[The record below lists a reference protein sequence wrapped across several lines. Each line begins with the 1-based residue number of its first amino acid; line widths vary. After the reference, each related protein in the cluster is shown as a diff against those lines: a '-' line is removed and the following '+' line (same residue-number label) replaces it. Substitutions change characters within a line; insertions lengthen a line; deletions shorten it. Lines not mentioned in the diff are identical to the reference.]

1 MFFIEIKKK
10 YFNIIFFF
18 IIIIGGAWLYSALKP
33 AMAPSELL
41 GDYGDYYKYNYF
53 KPLNKA
59 EFVYF
64 ELVSDY
70 KKGIT
75 TICGSPEGT
84 GWWGSH
90 KRILNDTEKGYF
102 LEIIKKINPAYKDS
116 EKMADVHINM
126 SYSDI
131 KPYLYG
137 LEEKLHIYSIY
148 YTGMNDPGYFNGIK
162 QIYDNSP
169 YFKYKSYTKRFHGKK
184 YKEALKDFML
194 TYKHG
199 ISGGYAYAVFDNL
212 AIIMGIIAIIYS
224 FMSYSEEKRTEIN
237 GYIYTGNI
245 NSVKYVIFKYLA
257 DIVPLMVLSIIY
269 SLFGAACFIYWN
281 YKFNYGYNISII
293 PFLVKTPLIIF
304 PTILIVTAAG
314 HFLGIVFQSG
324 MMSVIIQFILFY
336 LSMHY
341 GLGNKFSL
349 SLLIKYNNFDDY
361 SLYKDYPLNVIPNRI
376 IITLLSIVLTGFS
389 VMLFNYRR
397 EYGSIIIVKNIKKF
411 FTSLWQKAC
420 KIPPYKKKPAV
431 KKQEMPKSLVYYIC
445 KQSVNKAL
453 LLYIPY
459 LCLALPAAISK
470 NMDSTDIAIAGE
482 NIIIFASMFLF
493 IRLGNMEE
501 ANGMGSHVFTT
512 KCFYPFFYILRVE
525 VAAIILFIIVEVPV
539 LLLCILN
546 GAAAGK
552 WCIGVYLSSLF
563 IGMSALLVTEVTGSY
578 FLGYFSYIIYYLF
591 DTVLIGGMPLSVA
604 GYTHNIQDSKIYI
617 GMAVIVITVLLLIIT
632 YNKSKGIVLIK
643 KRQNRKG

>member
-1 MFFIEIKKK
+1 MFFTEIKKK
-10 YFNIIFFF
+10 YFNIIFLFV
-18 IIIIGGAWLYSALKP
+18 IIIGGAWLYSALKP
-33 AMAPSELL
+33 VMTPSELL
-41 GDYGDYYKYNYF
+41 GDYGNYYKYNYF

-70 KKGIT
+70 KRGIT

-90 KRILNDTEKGYF
+90 TRILNDTEKDYF
-102 LEIIKKINPAYKDS
+102 LEVIKKINPGYKDS

-126 SYSDI
+126 SYTDI
-131 KPYLYG
+131 EPYLYG

-162 QIYDNSP
+162 YVYDNSP

-184 YKEALKDFML
+184 YKEALKDFTL
-194 TYKHG
+194 TYNHG
-199 ISGGYAYAVFDNL
+199 ISNGYAYEVLDNL
-212 AIIMGIIAIIYS
+212 AIIMGVIAIIYS
-224 FMSYSEEKRTEIN
+224 FMSYAEEKRAGIN

-245 NSVKYVIFKYLA
+245 SSVKYIIFKYLA
-257 DIVPLMVLSIIY
+257 DTVPLMVLSIIY
-269 SLFGAACFIYWN
+269 SLLGAACFIYWN

-304 PTILIVTAAG
+304 PTVLIITATG

-336 LSMHY
+336 LSMQY

-361 SLYKDYPLNVIPNRI
+361 SLYKNYPLNVIPNRI
-376 IITLLSIVLTGFS
+376 IITLFSIILTGFA
-389 VMLFNYRR
+389 VILFNYRR
-397 EYGSIIIVKNIKKF
+397 EYGNIIILKNVKTF
-411 FTSLWQKAC
+411 FTDFWKKAC
-420 KIPPYKKKPAV
+420 KFQLYQKKPVV
-431 KKQEMPKSLVYYIC
+431 KSKEMPKNIAYYIC
-445 KQSVNKAL
+445 KQSVNKAI

-459 LCLALPAAISK
+459 LCFTLPAAFSK
-470 NMDSTDIAIAGE
+470 NMGSTDIAITGE

-501 ANGMGSHVFTT
+501 FNGMGSLVFTT
-512 KCFYPFFYILRVE
+512 KCFYPFYYILRVM
-525 VAAIILFIIVEVPV
+525 ASAIILFIITEVPV
-539 LLLCILN
+539 LLLCLLN
-546 GAAAGK
+546 GVAAGR
-552 WCIGVYLSSLF
+552 WCIGIYLSSLF
-563 IGMSALLVTEVTGSY
+563 IGMFALLITEISESY
-578 FLGYFSYIIYYLF
+578 FLGYFSYIIYFFF
-591 DTVLIGGMPLSVA
+591 DTVFIEGMPLTVA
-604 GYTHNIQDSKIYI
+604 GYTHHIQDSKIYL
-617 GMAVIVITVLLLIIT
+617 GMAVMVIIVLLLIIT

-643 KRQNRKG
+643 KRQKGKG